1 MSDTESARAAE
12 AERIE
17 REREEAAANA
27 EQIRSEKAKAQK
39 DEEDARLNVSTSVF
53 AGVWFSDTGVCQR
66 TVNVDDPWY
75 TSHGTGVVAVSGV
88 VPLLCCKKDLDEAA
102 FSPGDRVYLSG
113 AYRPYLQPT
122 ITDYPAGVPP
132 RDRVCEA
139 ITGEYSH
146 QQLAVGAVSTAPPNY
161 NVIGAPTEV
170 KVDVSYG
177 IPQFAPVIFNP
188 LADNRGLNPAVRGP
202 PHFTIENVENSS
214 YEDDFDGGFKVFGI
228 CREENLRDVPVL
240 RERLFIGTFVER
252 LGASGAMVNLGAALV
267 H

>member
-1 MSDTESARAAE
+1 MSDFESAREAE
-12 AERIE
+12 AEQIQ
-17 REREEAAANA
+17 REREAAANA
-27 EQIRSEKAKAQK
+27 ERIRSEKAKAQK

-146 QQLAVGAVSTAPPNY
+146 QQLAVGAVSTAPPNFD
-161 NVIGAPTEV
+161 VMDAPT

-188 LADNRGLNPAVRGP
+188 SADKRGLNPAVRGP
-202 PHFTIENVENSS
+202 PHFLSKTVETSS

-228 CREENLRDVPVL
+228 CREENLGDDPEL
-240 RERLFIGTFVER
+240 RERLFIGTYVGP
-252 LGASGAMVNLGAALV
+252 LDASGAMVNLGAALV

>member
-1 MSDTESARAAE
+1 MSDSESAREAE

-27 EQIRSEKAKAQK
+27 ERIRREKEEALQR
-39 DEEDARLNVSTSVF
+39 EEDARLYVSTSVF

-122 ITDYPAGVPP
+122 ITDYPAGVSS
-132 RDRVCEA
+132 RTRVCEA

-146 QQLAVGAVSTAPPNY
+146 QQIAVGAASTAPPKID
-161 NVIGAPTEV
+161 VINAPT

-188 LADNRGLNPAVRGP
+188 PADNRGLNPAVRGP
-202 PHFTIENVENSS
+202 PHFTSETVENSS

-228 CREENLRDVPVL
+228 CREEKLRDVPAL

-267 H
+267 HSA